1 MTPRTSRLGMLLRQ
15 HKQRS
20 GMPDTELAQRIG
32 ISRQALSNWL
42 SGNLKSLPAQENM
55 RSAALVLDVPYR
67 AVLDAALHDSGW
79 HDSPAED
86 TQRSYHSVL
95 YDAIT
100 ALTEAARLTTSR
112 TRRTPSG
119 GWEPDPDTPA
129 EPIDWAAF
137 ATQALA
143 GAAANVGSISKI
155 LSGRPGSWEADK
167 IGETLLST
175 VGDDI
180 TDPATLLAHRT
191 EPVIITLWVESIL
204 RDFDYAYDDAYH
216 SAALT
221 LDEQAGE
228 LEQPPNRTPGPF
240 RPDDPRLA
248 PFPWIDVD
256 DQGWLQMH
264 FTQGPAELSE
274 TETALLNE
282 LDAEATQHW
291 DSLPPAPG
299 EAEHDARIAAFN
311 QLEQDLSHQRDR
323 ELADFAQH
331 LTDAITARLST
342 LKLTVP
348 VTVTVTRAP
357 ENATSYDSLDPG
369 APPDPYGWTTPID
382 QAVLT
387 AIEETPLPS
396 WLPGTPLS
404 RLQST
409 APPSTR
415 PHTTTEEQR

>member
-1 MTPRTSRLGMLLRQ
+1 MTLRTSRLGMLLRQ

-42 SGNLKSLPAQENM
+42 SGNLKSLPSQENL
-55 RSAALVLDVPYR
+55 RSAAVALDVPYR

-79 HDSPAED
+79 RDSLDEA

-119 GWEPDPDTPA
+119 GWEPDPDAPP

-143 GAAANVGSISKI
+143 GAAANIGSISKI

-167 IGETLLST
+167 IGETLQCT

-191 EPVIITLWVESIL
+191 EPVTVTLWVESIL
-204 RDFDYAYDDAYH
+204 RDFDYAYDDAYD
-216 SAALT
+216 AAVLA
-221 LDEQAGE
+221 LDEQAGQ
-228 LEQPPNRTPGPF
+228 LEQPPSRAPGPF

-248 PFPWIDVD
+248 AFPWIDVD

-264 FTQGPAELSE
+264 FDQAPAEFSG
-274 TETALLNE
+274 TEKAMLDE
-282 LDAEATQHW
+282 LQAEAIQHW
-291 DSLPPAPG
+291 DNLPSAPG
-299 EAEHDARIAAFN
+299 EAEHEAQIAAFN
-311 QLEQDLSHQRDR
+311 QLEQDLLRQRDR
-323 ELADFAQH
+323 ELAEYAEH
-331 LTDAITARLST
+331 LTAAITARLSA

-348 VTVTVTRAP
+348 VAVTVTRAP
-357 ENATSYDSLDPG
+357 ENATSHDSLDSG
-369 APPDPYGWTTPID
+369 AAPDPYGWTTPID
-382 QAVLT
+382 HAVLT

-396 WLPGTPLS
+396 RLPGTPLS

-409 APPSTR
+409 APPSAR

>member
-1 MTPRTSRLGMLLRQ
+1 MTPRTSRLGMLVRQ

-42 SGNLKSLPAQENM
+42 SGNVKSIPSQENL
-55 RSAALVLDVPYR
+55 RSAAAVLDVPYH

-79 HDSPAED
+79 RDSPDEA

-119 GWEPDPDTPA
+119 GWEPDPDAPP

-143 GAAANVGSISKI
+143 GAAANIGSISKI

-191 EPVIITLWVESIL
+191 EPVTVTLWVESIL
-204 RDFDYAYDDAYH
+204 RDFDYAYDDAYEA
-216 SAALT
+216 AALS
-221 LDEQAGE
+221 LDEQAGQ
-228 LEQPPNRTPGPF
+228 LEQPPTRKPGPF
-240 RPDDPRLA
+240 RTDDPRLTA
-248 PFPWIDVD
+248 FSWIDVD

-282 LDAEATQHW
+282 LQAEAIQHW

-299 EAEHDARIAAFN
+299 EAEYDAQIAAFN
-311 QLEQDLSHQRDR
+311 QLEQDLLRQRDR
-323 ELADFAQH
+323 ELADYAQH
-331 LTDAITARLST
+331 LTDAITAGLSA
-342 LKLTVP
+342 LKLAVP

-357 ENATSYDSLDPG
+357 EDATSYDSLDPG
-369 APPDPYGWTTPID
+369 APPDPHGWTTPID
-382 QAVLT
+382 HVVLT

-396 WLPGTPLS
+396 RLPGTPLS

-409 APPSTR
+409 EPSSTQ
-415 PHTTTEEQR
+415 PNTTNEE

>member
-32 ISRQALSNWL
+32 ISRQTLSNWQ
-42 SGNLKSLPAQENM
+42 SGTLKSLPAQENL
-55 RSAALVLDVPYR
+55 RSAAAVLDMPYR
-67 AVLDAALHDSGW
+67 AILDAALHDSGW
-79 HDSPAED
+79 HDSLAED
-86 TQRSYHSVL
+86 THRSYHSVL

-119 GWEPDPDTPA
+119 GWEPDPDTPP

-175 VGDDI
+175 VGDDN

-191 EPVIITLWVESIL
+191 EPVIVTLWVESIL
-204 RDFDYAYDDAYH
+204 RDFDYAYDDAYD
-216 SAALT
+216 SAALA
-221 LDEQAGE
+221 LDEQAGD
-228 LEQPPNRTPGPF
+228 LEQPPSRTPGPF

-264 FTQGPAELSE
+264 FAEGPAELSDTE
-274 TETALLNE
+274 TEQLNE
-282 LDAEATQHW
+282 LQAEATQHW
-291 DSLPPAPG
+291 DSLPPTPG
-299 EAEHDARIAAFN
+299 EAEYDARIAAFS
-311 QLEQDLSHQRDR
+311 QLEQDLSSQRDR
-323 ELADFAQH
+323 ELADYAQH
-331 LTDAITARLST
+331 LTDAITAGLSA
-342 LKLTVP
+342 LKLAVP

-357 ENATSYDSLDPG
+357 EDATSYDSLDPG

-396 WLPGTPLS
+396 QLPGTPLS

-409 APPSTR
+409 EPPSTR
-415 PHTTTEEQR
+415 PNTTTEE